1 MRRSRSEKCRI
12 AIPIV
17 DGAPLIIAG
26 GAQVAR
32 PPAPR
37 AADRR
42 ECAARWPN
50 KHMATGNG
58 GNLSIFIPDLDLV
71 VAATG
76 GNYSDRANFVMLT
89 EIIPKYILP
98 AILD

>member
-1 MRRSRSEKCRI
+1 MPDCDPDCRRRASDYCGGGRKSRGLPLPGP
-12 AIPIV
+12 PIV
-17 DGAPLIIAG
+17 GNALLDG
-26 GAQVAR
+26 R
-32 PPAPR
+32 
-37 AADRR
+37 
-42 ECAARWPN
+42 N

-76 GNYSDRANFVMLT
+76 RNYSDRANFVMLT